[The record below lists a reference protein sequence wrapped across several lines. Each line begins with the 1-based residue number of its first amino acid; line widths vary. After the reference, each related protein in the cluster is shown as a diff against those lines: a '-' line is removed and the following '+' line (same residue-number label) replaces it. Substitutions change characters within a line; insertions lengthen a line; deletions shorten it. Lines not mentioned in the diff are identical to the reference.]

1 MVSDDLIL
9 EHTPSKAFRTKA
21 QNAVHGIF
29 NPLSQCQ
36 RTIITR
42 HAVASTGGILFLIED
57 FFMGAV
63 NSVTRPSSLFE
74 LRRTLLRLNG
84 HRMAVPR
91 EAHKGKAWWS
101 RTGSNRR
108 PPACKA
114 GALPIELRP
123 LLVKK
128 HRSTSQP
135 VFALRATPD
144 TASA

>member
-1 MVSDDLIL
+1 MVSDNLIL

-42 HAVASTGGILFLIED
+42 QAVASTGGILFLIED

-74 LRRTLLRLNG
+74 RRRTLLRPNG
-84 HRMAVPR
+84 HRMATPR
-91 EAHKGKAWWS
+91 KAHKGEAWWAWVD
-101 RTGSNRR
+101 SNYR
-108 PPACKA
+108 PHAYQAC
-114 GALPIELRP
+114 AL
-123 LLVKK
+123 
-128 HRSTSQP
+128 TN
-135 VFALRATPD
+135 
-144 TASA
+144 